1 MKTFLRLLLV
11 TLCLLPASLLAQRP
25 SADPLAYHLVDSTG
39 RATTFAQLVAR
50 ASAADVVFFGELHNN
65 PIAHWLQ
72 LRLLNALAERKGARL
87 TLGLE
92 MLEADNQ
99 LILDEYLARTISP
112 KRYGDEARLWPNYE
126 TDYDPVVFRAKE
138 LGLPVIATNIPRR
151 YADLVNR
158 QSLRALDSLSAEAK
172 RFIAPLPI
180 PYREDPDQA
189 GMFTAMGMLA
199 HGGKKEKSY
208 LQEAQAIKD
217 ATMGYFI
224 SRHLRPGHTF
234 LHLNGSFHSLAG
246 SGIIPYLLHYA
257 PKTKIVTLTTVLQED
272 LQRLDED
279 YRGSAD
285 FILIVPEDMTRT
297 H

>member
-1 MKTFLRLLLV
+1 MKYLLSLL
-11 TLCLLPASLLAQRP
+11 TLCFLPLSIQAQST
-25 SADPLAYHLVDSTG
+25 SADPLAYRLVDSAG
-39 RATTFAQLVAR
+39 RSSSFARLVEQA
-50 ASAADVVFFGELHNN
+50 AEADVVFFGELHNN
-65 PIAHWLQ
+65 PIAHWMQ
-72 LRLLNALAERKGARL
+72 LRLFNALAEKKGKQLA
-87 TLGLE
+87 LGLE

-99 LILDEYLARTISP
+99 LIVDEYMSRTISP

-126 TDYDPVVFRAKE
+126 TDYDPVVYRAKE
-138 LGLPVIATNIPRR
+138 LGLPVIATNVPRR

-158 QSLRALDSLSAEAK
+158 KSLRALDSLSPEAK

-180 PYREDPDQA
+180 PYKQDAEQE
-189 GMFTAMGMLA
+189 GMFAAMGMLA
-199 HGGKKEKSY
+199 HGSGKEKTY

-224 SRHLRPGHTF
+224 AQHLQPKGTF

-257 PKTKIVTLTTVLQED
+257 PKTKILTISTVLQEE
-272 LQRLDED
+272 LGQLDED

-285 FILIVPEDMTRT
+285 YIFIIPEDMTRT